1 MGNSTLYCVGCG
13 PGDPDLL
20 TLKAINIIK
29 NADVI
34 YTPTARENKPSVA
47 LAIVEKFLAKE
58 TEIRQL
64 VFPMVKDYE
73 KLSEHWKI
81 NAKEIAEAVRNG
93 KKAVY
98 LTVGDPSLYSTWIYI
113 HKEMCKNYKD
123 IEIEIVPGITSI
135 FSFSAEIKTPI
146 GEGEEIIGI
155 IPACYNL
162 DRLKI
167 AAECCD
173 TLVFLKDGRYFN
185 NVIDILME
193 SSFPEDSDI
202 FIAEDVSTDNETLQK
217 RKLVDVAKNKNEN
230 NDKYFSI
237 MIAKKKK

>member
-47 LAIVEKFLAKE
+47 LSIVEKFLAKE
-58 TEIRQL
+58 IEIRQL

-146 GEGEEIIGI
+146 GKGEEIIGI

>member
-29 NADVI
+29 NAEVI

-47 LAIVEKFLAKE
+47 LSIVEKFLAEK

-73 KLSEHWKI
+73 KLREHWKT
-81 NAKEIAEAVRNG
+81 NAKEIADAVRNG

-113 HKEMCKNYKD
+113 HREMCKNYKD

>member
-1 MGNSTLYCVGCG
+1 MTNPKLYCIGCG

-20 TLKAINIIK
+20 TLKAIDIIK
-29 NADVI
+29 NADII
-34 YTPTARENKPSVA
+34 YTPTAREGKPSVA
-47 LAIVEKFLAKE
+47 LSIVEKFLNKD
-58 TEIRQL
+58 TVIHQL
-64 VFPMVKDYE
+64 IFPMIKDFNNLKE
-73 KLSEHWKI
+73 NWKNNTI
-81 NAKEIAEAVRNG
+81 EITNSIREG
-93 KKAVY
+93 KKTVY

-113 HKEMCKNYKD
+113 YKEIIKEHKD
-123 IEIEIVPGITSI
+123 IEVEIVPGITSI

-167 AAECCD
+167 AAQCCD
-173 TLVFLKDGRYFN
+173 TLVFLKDGRHFN
-185 NVIDILME
+185 NVIEILMN
-193 SSFPEDSDI
+193 SGFPEDSDI
-202 FIAEDVSTDNETLQK
+202 FIAQDVSTNCEALQK
-217 RKLVDVAKNKNEN
+217 RKLSEISRNPNEN

>member
-29 NADVI
+29 NAEVI

-47 LAIVEKFLAKE
+47 LSIVEKFLAEK

-73 KLSEHWKI
+73 KLREHWKT
-81 NAKEIAEAVRNG
+81 NAKEIADAVRNG

-113 HKEMCKNYKD
+113 HREMCKNYKD

-185 NVIDILME
+185 NVIDILMK

>member
-1 MGNSTLYCVGCG
+1 MGNFTLYCVGCG

-47 LAIVEKFLAKE
+47 LSIVEKFLAKE

-73 KLSEHWKI
+73 KLREHWKS
-81 NAKEIAEAVRNG
+81 NAKEIADAVRNG

-113 HKEMCKNYKD
+113 HKEMFKTHKD

-185 NVIDILME
+185 NVIDILMR

>member
-1 MGNSTLYCVGCG
+1 MRNSVLYCVGCG
-13 PGDPDLL
+13 PGDPELV
-20 TLKAINIIK
+20 TIKAINLIK
-29 NADVI
+29 NADI
-34 YTPTARENKPSVA
+34 IFTPTARENKPSVA
-47 LAIVEKFLAKE
+47 LKIVEKYVSE
-58 TEIRQL
+58 RTEVRQL
-64 VFPMVKDYE
+64 IFPMTKDVT
-73 KLSEHWKI
+73 KLKESWKN
-81 NAKEIAEAVRNG
+81 NAKEILEAVKGG

-113 HKEMCKNYKD
+113 HKEIQANHKD
-123 IEIEIVPGITSI
+123 VEVEIVPGITSI
-135 FSFSAEIKTPI
+135 FSFSAELKTPV

-162 DRLKI
+162 DRLKT

-185 NVIDILME
+185 SVIDILME
-193 SSFPEDSDI
+193 SNFPDDSDVY
-202 FIAEDVSTDNETLQK
+202 IAQDVSTNAESVKK
-217 RKLVDVAKNKNEN
+217 RKLVDISRDKNEN

>member
-1 MGNSTLYCVGCG
+1 MTDKKLYCIGCG

-29 NADVI
+29 NTDVI
-34 YTPTARENKPSVA
+34 YTPTAREGKPSVA
-47 LAIVEKFLAKE
+47 LSIVEKFLKKDA
-58 TEIRQL
+58 EIHQL
-64 VFPMVKDYE
+64 IFPMIKDFD
-73 KLSEHWKI
+73 KLKDIWKNNSI
-81 NAKEIAEAVRNG
+81 EITNSVRKG
-93 KKAVY
+93 KNTVY

-113 HKEMCKNYKD
+113 YKEIISSHKD
-123 IEIEIVPGITSI
+123 IEVEIIPGITSI

-167 AAECCD
+167 AAQCCD

-185 NVIDILME
+185 NVIEILMN
-193 SSFPEDSDI
+193 SGFPEDSDI
-202 FIAEDVSTDNETLQK
+202 FIAQDVSTNSEELQK
-217 RKLVDVAKNKNEN
+217 KKLSELFRNPNEN

>member
-47 LAIVEKFLAKE
+47 LSIVEKFLAKE

-73 KLSEHWKI
+73 KLREYWKI
-81 NAKEIAEAVRNG
+81 NAKEIADAVRNG

-113 HKEMCKNYKD
+113 HREMCKNYKD
-123 IEIEIVPGITSI
+123 IEINIVPGITSI

>member
-47 LAIVEKFLAKE
+47 LSIVEKFLAKE
-58 TEIRQL
+58 IEIRQL

>member
-47 LAIVEKFLAKE
+47 LSIVEKFLAKE

-73 KLSEHWKI
+73 KLREHWKI
-81 NAKEIAEAVRNG
+81 NAKEIADAVKNG

-193 SSFPEDSDI
+193 SGFPEDSDI
-202 FIAEDVSTDNETLQK
+202 FIAQDVSTDNETLQK

>member
-47 LAIVEKFLAKE
+47 LSIVEKFLAKE

>member
-1 MGNSTLYCVGCG
+1 MGNFTLHCVGCG

-47 LAIVEKFLAKE
+47 LSIVEKFLAKE

-73 KLSEHWKI
+73 KLREYWKS
-81 NAKEIAEAVRNG
+81 NAKEIADAVRNG

-113 HKEMCKNYKD
+113 HKEMSKSHKD

-155 IPACYNL
+155 VPACYDL

>member
-1 MGNSTLYCVGCG
+1 MGNFTLHCVGCG

-34 YTPTARENKPSVA
+34 FTPTARENKPSIA
-47 LAIVEKFLAKE
+47 LSIVEKFLAKE

-64 VFPMVKDYE
+64 IFPMVKDYE
-73 KLSEHWKI
+73 KLREYWKN
-81 NAKEIAEAVRNG
+81 NAKEIADAVRNR
-93 KKAVY
+93 KKAVF
-98 LTVGDPSLYSTWIYI
+98 LTVGDPSLYSTWIHI
-113 HKEMCKNYKD
+113 HKEMCKTHKD
-123 IEIEIVPGITSI
+123 IDIDIVPGITSI

-173 TLVFLKDGRYFN
+173 TLVFLKDGRYFD
-185 NVIDILME
+185 NVIDILMD

-202 FIAEDVSTDNETLQK
+202 FIAQDVSTDVETLQK

>member
-1 MGNSTLYCVGCG
+1 MIHSKLYCIGCG

-29 NADVI
+29 NADII
-34 YTPTARENKPSVA
+34 YTPTAREGKPSVA
-47 LAIVEKFLAKE
+47 LSIVEKFISKG

-64 VFPMVKDYE
+64 IFPMIKDFS
-73 KLSEHWKI
+73 KLKENWKN
-81 NAKEIAEAVRNG
+81 NAKEITDSIRNG
-93 KKAVY
+93 KKTIY
-98 LTVGDPSLYSTWIYI
+98 LTVGDPSLYSTWTYIY
-113 HKEMCKNYKD
+113 KELVDKYKD
-123 IEIEIVPGITSI
+123 IEVEIVPGITSI

-162 DRLKI
+162 ERLKI
-167 AAECCD
+167 AAKCCD

-185 NVIDILME
+185 SVIETLIG
-193 SSFPEDSDI
+193 SGFPEDSDI
-202 FIAEDVSTDNETLQK
+202 FIAQDISTSGEALQNK
-217 RKLVDVAKNKNEN
+217 KLSDLSKNPNEN

>member
-1 MGNSTLYCVGCG
+1 MAYPKLYCIGCG

-29 NADVI
+29 NADII
-34 YTPTARENKPSVA
+34 YTPTAREGKPSVA
-47 LAIVEKFLAKE
+47 LSIVEGFLNKG
-58 TEIRQL
+58 TEIQQL
-64 VFPMVKDYE
+64 VFPMIKDFN
-73 KLSEHWKI
+73 KLKENWKD
-81 NAKEIAEAVRNG
+81 NTKEITNSIRNG
-93 KKAVY
+93 KRAIY

-113 HKEMCKNYKD
+113 YREITNAHKD
-123 IEIEIVPGITSI
+123 IEVEVIPGITSI

-162 DRLKI
+162 DRLKT
-167 AAECCD
+167 AAQCCD
-173 TLVFLKDGRYFN
+173 TLIFLKDGRYFN
-185 NVIDILME
+185 SVLEILME
-193 SSFPEDSDI
+193 SGFPGESDI
-202 FIAEDVSTDNETLQK
+202 FIAQDVSTNSEALQK
-217 RKLVDVAKNKNEN
+217 KKLSDLLRNPNEN

>member
-29 NADVI
+29 NAEVI

-47 LAIVEKFLAKE
+47 LSIVEKFLTKK
-58 TEIRQL
+58 TEVRQL

-73 KLSEHWKI
+73 KLREYWKT
-81 NAKEIAEAVRNG
+81 NAKEIAGAVRNG

-113 HKEMCKNYKD
+113 HKEMCENYRD

-193 SSFPEDSDI
+193 SSFPEDSDV

>member
-29 NADVI
+29 NAEVI

-47 LAIVEKFLAKE
+47 LSIVEKFLTKK
-58 TEIRQL
+58 TEVRQL

-73 KLSEHWKI
+73 KLREYWKT
-81 NAKEIAEAVRNG
+81 NAKEIAGAVRNG

-113 HKEMCKNYKD
+113 HKEMCENYKD

-193 SSFPEDSDI
+193 SSFPEDSDV

>member
-29 NADVI
+29 NA
-34 YTPTARENKPSVA
+34 
-47 LAIVEKFLAKE
+47 
-58 TEIRQL
+58 EIRQL

-73 KLSEHWKI
+73 KLREHWKT
-81 NAKEIAEAVRNG
+81 NAKEIADAVRNG

-113 HKEMCKNYKD
+113 HKEMSNTYKD

-230 NDKYFSI
+230 NDKYFS
-237 MIAKKKK
+237 

>member
-47 LAIVEKFLAKE
+47 LSIVEKFLAKE

-113 HKEMCKNYKD
+113 HKEMSKNYKD

>member
-1 MGNSTLYCVGCG
+1 
-13 PGDPDLL
+13 
-20 TLKAINIIK
+20 
-29 NADVI
+29 
-34 YTPTARENKPSVA
+34 
-47 LAIVEKFLAKE
+47 
-58 TEIRQL
+58 
-64 VFPMVKDYE
+64 MVKDYE
-73 KLSEHWKI
+73 RLREYWKA
-81 NAKEIAEAVRNG
+81 NAKEIADAVRNG

-113 HKEMCKNYKD
+113 HKEMCKNYRD

-185 NVIDILME
+185 NVIDILMK
-193 SSFPEDSDI
+193 SSFPEDSDV

>member
-47 LAIVEKFLAKE
+47 LSIVEKFLAKE
-58 TEIRQL
+58 IEIRQL

-113 HKEMCKNYKD
+113 HKEMCKNYRD